1 MNRGIGKKTKSA
13 KNSRLIIMTLSILI
27 IFYFLTP
34 REWIHKLNTVKRKQT
49 EIPFMYEQMVQNFSI
64 YDSLAE
70 NKEQLL
76 NEIKEI
82 NIETEILQEEIIS
95 TVNSYCMGNNVI
107 ITKISFSEVSPVIFD
122 VEEIIDE
129 SNAAIKAGMSI
140 EFMGGFD
147 DVLNLVGDIKA
158 DMWDIGFSHL
168 RLLSIDDSNFMGVMD
183 LNFYAI
189 PANMINYQKVNY
201 EMAD

>member
-1 MNRGIGKKTKSA
+1 
-13 KNSRLIIMTLSILI
+13 
-27 IFYFLTP
+27 
-34 REWIHKLNTVKRKQT
+34 
-49 EIPFMYEQMVQNFSI
+49 MYEQMVQNFSI